1 MPGWTGFRMAERAM
15 GMTPATWD
23 RHANPWSGWS
33 RVAILPLLAAAAWSR
48 VWIGWW
54 ALVPVGAIVIWTW
67 VNPRIFAPP
76 ASTDNWMSRG
86 VLGEQIWLVRG
97 GEPALAHHLPV
108 VRALTFLGAAG
119 AILLL
124 VGLVLLDLPL
134 AVAGLAVAML
144 AKLWLLDRMVWVFSD
159 ARLTAPMPAYR
170 PDT

>member
-1 MPGWTGFRMAERAM
+1 MAERAM